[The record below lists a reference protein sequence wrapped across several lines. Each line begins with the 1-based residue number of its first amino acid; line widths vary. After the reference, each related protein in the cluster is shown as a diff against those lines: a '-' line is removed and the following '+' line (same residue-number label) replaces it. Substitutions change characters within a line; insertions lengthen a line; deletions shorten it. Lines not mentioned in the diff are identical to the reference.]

1 MRRFFVPLL
10 GVILTATGMQAQSN
24 PFDALRNPGDAR
36 LYEEHKAQW
45 LARVEALPRNVDV
58 LEGAADFFIIRDRPL
73 AQGFLERAR
82 DLEPESP
89 RWPRKLAQLH
99 KLNATRGDQSEARLA
114 LAEMERAD
122 AMTPANE
129 RSLPTAL
136 AEMAF
141 DAGDI
146 PKARAYAD
154 QLLTLAK
161 ASPKS
166 WDYGNAVHKGHL
178 VLGRIAVREGRIVD
192 AVGLLRASGETP
204 DPRNSTRL
212 VPTCRW
218 RKIYWSTARLTRC
231 WPTSSCAVCSGRWAA
246 ANSMPGCR
254 RSRRDACP
262 TSAQI
267 CSIESWTAEG
277 LTGCADYIVG
287 AFEQPSTNSR
297 LTSFCSPVDE

>member
-1 MRRFFVPLL
+1 MRRFFVLLL

-24 PFDALRNPGDAR
+24 PFDALRNPGDPR

-58 LEGAADFFIIRDRPL
+58 LEGAADFFMIRDRPL

-82 DLEPESP
+82 DLEPDSP

-204 DPRNSTRL
+204 GSPQLNSFGPNMSLAKDLLEHREIDAVL
-212 VPTCRW
+212 AYLELCRVFWKMGGGKLDAWVQEVKAGRVPNF
-218 RKIYWSTARLTRC
+218 
-231 WPTSSCAVCSGRWAA
+231 G
-246 ANSMPGCR
+246 ANL
-254 RSRRDACP
+254 
-262 TSAQI
+262 Q
-267 CSIESWTAEG
+267 
-277 LTGCADYIVG
+277 Y
-287 AFEQPSTNSR
+287 
-297 LTSFCSPVDE
+297 